1 MPFRKGDF
9 DYDNVEGK
17 LGENFC
23 LSYLESKYP
32 KTSIFDVSDV
42 RLFQLMDIDFVLGKT
57 PQAAD
62 FVRNFLNGGAQL
74 SEDLDTILK
83 SDEIMTIEVKTDTRT
98 CGLHPTG
105 NVVFE
110 VVSKRSPGTYAT
122 RAHYVFYIC
131 SKETAETSGVFDV
144 SNVYIINM
152 WKLRG
157 WHYKNHA
164 SCRKTFAYD
173 YNIDFRLPINKLVS
187 DGVAK
192 ELPEYIWF
200 GWQYSTKEII
210 ENNEKNTI

>member
-1 MPFRKGDF
+1 MSFRKGDF

-17 LGENFC
+17 FGENFC
-23 LSYLESKYP
+23 LSYLVSKYP

-62 FVRNFLNGGAQL
+62 FVRNFLNGGASLQ
-74 SEDLDTILK
+74 EDLDTILK

-110 VVSKRSPGTYAT
+110 VINHRSPGTYAT
-122 RAHYVFYIC
+122 RAHYIFYIC
-131 SKETAETSGVFDV
+131 SKETGENSGVFDV
-144 SNVYIINM
+144 SKVYIIDM
-152 WKLRG
+152 FKLRE
-157 WHYKNHA
+157 WHRKNHA
-164 SCRKTFAYD
+164 SCNKTYAYD
-173 YNIDFRLPINKLVS
+173 EAIDFRLPANRLVL

-200 GWQYSTKEII
+200 GWQYSTKEIT
-210 ENNEKNTI
+210 ENNNRNG

>member
-1 MPFRKGDF
+1 MPLRKGDF

-17 LGENFC
+17 FGENFC

-57 PQAAD
+57 PQTAD
-62 FVRNFLNGGAQL
+62 FVRKFLNDGASLQ
-74 SEDLDTILK
+74 EDLDTILK

-105 NVVFE
+105 NIIFE
-110 VVSKRSPGTYAT
+110 VINHRSPGTYAT
-122 RAHYVFYIC
+122 RAHYVFYVC
-131 SKETAETSGVFDV
+131 SRETGEKSGVFDI
-144 SNVYIINM
+144 SNVYIIDM
-152 WKLRG
+152 WKLKE
-157 WHYKNHA
+157 WHRKNHA
-164 SCRKTFAYD
+164 SCSKTYSYD
-173 YNIDFRLPINKLVS
+173 ENIHFRFQANRLVS

-210 ENNEKNTI
+210 ENNEKNAI